1 MNSSEYPKITVVTP
15 SFNQG
20 RFLETCIRSVLEQE
34 YPHVEYIIIDGGS
47 TDNSVSIIKKY
58 ASRLAYWVSEPDAG
72 QSEAINKGWSHATG
86 DLVAWLNADDFYLP
100 GAFQAVAAAY
110 RQHPDASFYFGDGFR
125 VDESGK
131 PTRSF
136 FPEGTHF
143 FNREALLFGLNYIMQ
158 QATFINRRILASIG
172 GLNPKLHYGMDTDLW
187 IRLSAVAPPVPVPAK
202 LAAIREYPDTKTG
215 RGAFE
220 RVEELRS
227 IAESHTGMA
236 MTPGVLLYFLDTLH
250 RYAQAHPNVYTME
263 YLAAIRQ
270 FWRATGKLLRNMGA
284 RPDGFPD
291 PGALK
296 ERRHKTWLH
305 RLFPQK

>member
-1 MNSSEYPKITVVTP
+1 MNSSEYPKISVVTP

-34 YPHVEYIIIDGGS
+34 YPNVEYIIIDGGS
-47 TDNSVSIIKKY
+47 TDNSVAIIKKY
-58 ASRLAYWVSEPDAG
+58 ALRLAYWVSEADAG
-72 QSEAINKGWSHATG
+72 QSDAINKGLSYATG

-100 GAFQAVAAAY
+100 GAFQAVAATY
-110 RQHPDASFYFGDGFR
+110 RKHPDASFYFGDGYR
-125 VDESGK
+125 VDENGK
-131 PTRSF
+131 PTCSF
-136 FPEGTHF
+136 FPKGTHF

-158 QATFINRRILASIG
+158 QATFINRRILESIG

-202 LAAIREYPDTKTG
+202 LAAIREYPDTKTS

-220 RVEELRS
+220 RIEELRQ
-227 IAESHTGMA
+227 IAEDHTGMA

-250 RYAQAHPNVYTME
+250 RYAQAHPSVYTTE
-263 YLAAIRQ
+263 YLKAIRQ
-270 FWRATGKLLRNMGA
+270 FWQATGKLLRNVGA

-291 PGALK
+291 PAALK
-296 ERRHKTWLH
+296 EKRHKTWLR